1 MPHNENKERAAPNQ
15 FVLAQQIMQDIA
27 GFLSSYGTFILA
39 MIGAGIA
46 GGLAAGLLGVG
57 GGIVIV
63 PVLYM
68 VLSALDVHADVGIKV
83 AVATSLATIMIT
95 SLSSAR
101 SHNKRGAVDYQ
112 LLKSWGV
119 PIVLGVIL
127 GTVLA
132 AYVRGWVMT
141 AIFAVVALLVALNML
156 FRGKGAKVMDAFPN
170 QGVKLGSGFIV
181 GLISSMMG
189 IGGGT
194 LSVPILTAFGFE
206 IRRAVGTAAAIGFLI
221 AIPGTIGYVIAG
233 WSSANLPY
241 GSIGFVNVIAFIALV
256 PLTALFAPIGARI
269 AHTIPP
275 NMLRYAFAIFLFA
288 TSARMF
294 WDLFG

>member
-1 MPHNENKERAAPNQ
+1 MPFDVDLIDLLPK
-15 FVLAQQIMQDIA
+15 VIA
-27 GFLSSYGTFILA
+27 LLFTGGVAGTL
-39 MIGAGIA
+39 
-46 GGLAAGLLGVG
+46 AGLLGVG

-68 VLSALDVHADVGIKV
+68 VLSAIGVHPDVGIKV
-83 AVATSLATIMIT
+83 AVATSLSTIMIT

-101 SHNKRGAVDYQ
+101 SHAKRGAVDTP

-132 AYVRGWVMT
+132 AYVRGYVMT

-156 FRGKGAKVMDAFPN
+156 FRGKGAKIMDNFPN
-170 QGVKLGSGFIV
+170 QGTKLGSGFIV

-233 WSSANLPY
+233 WSAPDLPF
-241 GSIGFVNVIAFIALV
+241 GSIGYVNVIAFVALV
-256 PLTALFAPIGARI
+256 PLTALFAPVGARI
-269 AHTIPP
+269 AHTIPQ
-275 NMLRYAFAIFLFA
+275 NALRYAFAAFLFV

-294 WDLFG
+294 WDLFS

>member
-1 MPHNENKERAAPNQ
+1 MPEITSFFA
-15 FVLAQQIMQDIA
+15 
-27 GFLSSYGTFILA
+27 SYGTFILA

-46 GGLAAGLLGVG
+46 GGLVAGLLGVG

-63 PVLYM
+63 PVLYF
-68 VLSALDVHADVGIKV
+68 VLSALGVHPDVGIKV

-101 SHNKRGAVDYQ
+101 SHAKRDAVDYA
-112 LLKSWGV
+112 LLKSWGI
-119 PIVLGVIL
+119 PIVLGVIS

-132 AYVRGWVMT
+132 SYVRGWVMT

-156 FRGKGAKVMDAFPN
+156 FRGKGAKIMDEFPN
-170 QGVKLGSGFIV
+170 GGVKLGSGYIV

-233 WSSANLPY
+233 WSTPNLPY
-241 GSIGFVNVIAFIALV
+241 GSIGYVNLIAFISLV
-256 PLTALFAPIGARI
+256 PLTALFAPVGARI
-269 AHTIPP
+269 AHTIPQ
-275 NMLRYAFAIFLFA
+275 NLLRYAFSAFLFV

-294 WDLFG
+294 WDLLS

>member
-1 MPHNENKERAAPNQ
+1 MP
-15 FVLAQQIMQDIA
+15 DIA
-27 GFLSSYGTFILA
+27 SFFASYGAFVFA
-39 MIGAGIA
+39 MIGAGVA
-46 GGLAAGLLGVG
+46 GGLVAGLLGVG

-63 PVLYM
+63 PVLYF
-68 VLSALDVHADVGIKV
+68 VLSALGTHPDVGIKV
-83 AVATSLATIMIT
+83 AVATSLATIMVT

-101 SHNKRGAVDYQ
+101 SHAKRGAVDYD
-112 LLKSWGV
+112 LLKTWGL
-119 PIVLGVIL
+119 PIVVGVIS

-132 AYVRGWVMT
+132 SYVRGWVMT
-141 AIFAVVALLVALNML
+141 SIFAVVALLVALNML
-156 FRGKGAKVMDAFPN
+156 FRGKGAKIMDEFPN
-170 QGVKLGSGFIV
+170 GGVKLGSGYIV

-233 WSSANLPY
+233 WSATDLPA
-241 GSIGFVNVIAFIALV
+241 GSIGYVNLIAFISLV
-256 PLTALFAPIGARI
+256 PLTALFAPVGARI
-269 AHTIPP
+269 AHTIPQ
-275 NMLRYAFAIFLFA
+275 NVLRYAFAAFLFV

-294 WDLFG
+294 WDLLS